1 MLKNK
6 SGITIITL
14 IITIVILLILSSIFI
29 ATSLKALNEARITEV
44 QSEIKA
50 IEEAAME
57 RYISYVKNSNNLNS
71 QLIGKTPTSM
81 WASATDC
88 ANAAIASIDFK
99 EYSEQEMNNKKSKII
114 NDIERD
120 YEKYVKIITK
130 SEATELGVEQFVDED
145 IFILNYATATAYG
158 PIENDD

>member
-1 MLKNK
+1 MLRNK

-14 IITIVILLILSSIFI
+14 IFTIVILLILSSIFI
-29 ATSLKALNEARITEV
+29 ATSLKALNETRIAEI

-57 RYISYVKNSNNLNS
+57 RYISYVKNNKNLNS
-71 QLIGKTPTSM
+71 QLIGKSPTTK
-81 WASATDC
+81 WASASEC
-88 ANAAIASIDFK
+88 ADAAIETVDFK
-99 EYSEQEMNNKKSKII
+99 EYSEQDMMDKKTKIS

-120 YEKYVKIITK
+120 YDKYVKIITK
-130 SEATELGVEQFVDED
+130 SEATELGIEQFVDED
-145 IFILNYATATAYG
+145 VFILNYATATAYG